1 MVEGK
6 VIFGVD
12 ANVVHIN
19 FQPFFCYHISKD
31 VVHKGLECRWCVAK
45 PKEHYCRFKKS
56 QRGDKGSFP
65 LVFFMNVDVVI
76 SPPDV
81 EFCEEGGILHVVD
94 EFRDEW
100 QRVHIPDSVGIKILV
115 VLARA

>member
-12 ANVVHIN
+12 ADVVHIN
-19 FQPFFCYHISKD
+19 CQPFFRYHISED
-31 VVHKGLECRWCVAK
+31 VVHKGLECRWCIAK
-45 PKEHYCRFKKS
+45 SKEHYCRFKKS
-56 QRGDKGSFP
+56 QGGDKGGFP

-81 EFCEEGGILHVVD
+81 KFCEEGGILYVID
-94 EFRDEW
+94 EFGDEW
-100 QRVHIPDSVGIKILV
+100 QRVCILDGVGIKISV

>member
-1 MVEGK
+1 MVKGK

-12 ANVVHIN
+12 ANIVHIN
-19 FQPFFCYHISKD
+19 FQPFFCYHIGKD
-31 VVHKGLECRWCVAK
+31 VVHKSLEHRRCIAK
-45 PKEHYCRFKKS
+45 PKEHYCQFKKS
-56 QRGDKGSFP
+56 QGGDKGGFP
-65 LVFFMNVDVVI
+65 LVFFTNADVVI

-94 EFRDEW
+94 EFRDER
-100 QRVHIPDSVGIKILV
+100 QRVCILDGVGIKISV